1 MEKCFGLPLEAFS
14 SNVRQCLKGVA
25 EGERRRTCL
34 KWVEDTGGNAW
45 RCCPICWLLR
55 VAPGGRVEEGAGK
68 GCQLGLRSGLPVGCS
83 TKRSCLSLFKQSSS
97 SSSISRRR
105 VQSTTKA
112 SGGRKG
118 WGLGGSRA
126 AAAEGAGA
134 QFVLSVVCNRFACCA
149 AHCLIVNHF
158 LCHCVCVC
166 EYTRISLFDCHTL

>member
-1 MEKCFGLPLEAFS
+1 MPEGGL
-14 SNVRQCLKGVA
+14 RRGR
-25 EGERRRTCL
+25 EGGHAR
-34 KWVEDTGGNAW
+34 GNAW

-97 SSSISRRR
+97 SSISRRR

-126 AAAEGAGA
+126 AAEGAGA

-149 AHCLIVNHF
+149 VHCLIVNHF
-158 LCHCVCVC
+158 LCRCVCVC

>member
-1 MEKCFGLPLEAFS
+1 MPEGGL
-14 SNVRQCLKGVA
+14 RRGR
-25 EGERRRTCL
+25 EGGHAR
-34 KWVEDTGGNAW
+34 GNAW

-55 VAPGGRVEEGAGK
+55 VAPGGRAEVGARK

-97 SSSISRRR
+97 SSISCRR

-118 WGLGGSRA
+118 WGLGGSR

-166 EYTRISLFDCHTL
+166 EYTRISLFDCDTL